1 MIRKLRKV
9 FVKISCMILTAVLL
23 AGSMPSVS
31 YASKSTAQQIIDKE
45 NEKENLENQIEKNEQ
60 ELEGLKGEHKELKSE
75 LKDLN
80 KQLTEVSERL
90 AELEQQI
97 TDKEAEIART
107 QEVLA
112 EAREKEVW
120 QYDCMEKRI
129 QMSYEKMG
137 TNFIEAL
144 LSAKS
149 FADILNLTNYVSS
162 LVEYDNEK
170 LDEII
175 ENRKYIESE
184 EARLQQENE
193 DLNLLKIQAQAQQ
206 SKVNS
211 LIAETSKAVSSYASQ
226 IEDAEKEAL
235 EYEAAMKALEDDLK
249 TLKKK
254 LEEEIRLSQAAANAT
269 WRDISE
275 VSFAEGDLKLLAN
288 LIYCEAGSEPYEGKL
303 AVGAVV
309 INRVRSAKF
318 PGTMVGVI
326 YQKNQFSPV
335 KSGRFDM
342 YLAVDKANENDRN
355 RECYRAAQEAMSGM
369 TNVGNCLF
377 FRTPIEGLVGT
388 NIGGH
393 VFY

>member
-1 MIRKLRKV
+1 MKFKLGKV
-9 FVKISCMILTAVLL
+9 FVKISCLLLTAVLL

-31 YASKSTAQQIIDKE
+31 HASKSTAQQIKDKE
-45 NEKENLENQIEKNEQ
+45 NEKENLENQMEQNEQ
-60 ELEGLKGEHKELKSE
+60 ELEGLKGEHKSLKAQ
-75 LKDLN
+75 LQDLN
-80 KQLTEVSERL
+80 RQLTEVSERL
-90 AELEQQI
+90 ADLEKQI
-97 TDKEAEIART
+97 IDKEAEIAVT
-107 QEVLA
+107 QEDLA
-112 EAREKEVW
+112 KAREKETW

-129 QMSYEKMG
+129 QLSYERMG

-144 LSAKS
+144 LSAES
-149 FADILNLTNYVSS
+149 FADILNLANYVASI
-162 LVEYDNEK
+162 VEYDNRQ

-184 EARLQQENE
+184 EARLEQENE
-193 DLNLLKIQAQAQQ
+193 DLKLLKIQAEAEQ

-211 LIAETSKAVSSYASQ
+211 LINQTSKSVASYANQ
-226 IEDAEKEAL
+226 IQEAEKEAL
-235 EYEAAMKALEDDLK
+235 EYEKAMKALEEDLE

-254 LEEEIRLSQAAANAT
+254 LAEEIRLSQAAANAT

-288 LIYCEAGSEPYEGKL
+288 LIYCEAGGEPYEGKL

-318 PGTMVGVI
+318 PGTVVGVI
-326 YQKNQFSPV
+326 YQKKQFSPV
-335 KSGRFDM
+335 ASGRLDM
-342 YLAVDKANENDRN
+342 YLAIDKANAD
-355 RECYRAAQEAMSGM
+355 CYRAAQEAMAGM

-377 FRTPIEGLVGT
+377 FRTPIEGLTGI